1 MKRNTII
8 IILAVITALT
18 ISGCGKE
25 NTHESKSQNSK
36 ETKEVWFEAT
46 WAVATTIRIEATQ
59 YYYQGSI
66 HPNIIHDIMKDDG
79 GFGTHFLEKH
89 PGFEGMEYIIH
100 FSSSKGA
107 PDVFCIQKN
116 TDSVT
121 IGCNGKYKNL
131 SDWGF
136 ETWDDVLEYYDLNDN

>member
-1 MKRNTII
+1 MKRTTKI
-8 IILAVITALT
+8 IILTVIAALT
-18 ISGCGKE
+18 FFGCGKE
-25 NTHESKSQNSK
+25 NTHESQSQNSK
-36 ETKEVWFEAT
+36 ETKEVWPEAT
-46 WAVATTIRIEATQ
+46 RAVAATIMTEASQ

-66 HPNIIHDIMKDDG
+66 HPNIIHDIIKDDG

-116 TDSVT
+116 TDPVT
-121 IGCNGKYKNL
+121 IGCNGKYKKL

-136 ETWDDVLEYYDLNDN
+136 ETWDDVLEYYGLNDN